1 MCAKAVLQAK
11 VRRRLWRRLAAV
23 SSARVASPT
32 VRCLAHPPGV
42 KMRTPPMTCPACQH
56 ANPEHAKFC
65 LACGTALARRCPA
78 CGTELPASARFCME
92 CGAALE
98 TLGLRA
104 PERPR
109 PYTPPHLAE
118 RVLHT
123 RSALEGERK
132 QVTVLFADVK
142 GSLELAGRLGPE
154 DWHEILDRFFVIL
167 AEGVHRF
174 EGTVNQYT
182 GDGIMALFGAPVA
195 HEDHAR
201 RACLAA
207 LHLQQELRRYGNEL
221 RLTRGLAFS
230 VRVGLNSGE
239 VVVGK
244 IGDDL
249 RMDYTAQGHTV
260 GLAQRMEQLAEPGR
274 VYVTEHTARLVAG
287 YVRLDEL
294 GTFDVKGMRDPVRV
308 FELVGLGR
316 LRTRFDLSRARGL
329 SRFVGRQGELA
340 TLEDALER
348 ALAGE
353 GQVAAVVGEAG
364 SGKSRLCFELLERA
378 RARGV
383 PVREAHCVSHGRM
396 IPFLPVRELLRAYF
410 DVTERDPSR
419 IARNKIA
426 GALVMLDRSLEST
439 LPAVF
444 DFLGVTDAGEPP
456 PALTADLRQRQLLA
470 VTARLIE
477 GTSAETPS
485 IVLVEDLHWIDG
497 GSELFLDVA
506 ADVVARTRTL
516 LLLNFRPEYQPRW
529 TARAHWRQVDLPPLP
544 PAAIDA
550 LLVDLLGTDPSLGA
564 LPERIRR
571 RTGGNPFFVEE
582 VVRSLLEAGSLAGP
596 RGDLRLTNP
605 IDHLA
610 IPDTVHAVL
619 AARIDRL
626 GPREKH
632 VLQTASVVGKS
643 FSEQILA
650 EVAELPERDL
660 ARALRSLAASEFL
673 ALEASFPAVEYVFK
687 HPVTREVAYGSQL
700 AEHRARR
707 HAMAA
712 LAIATRWADRLEEH
726 AALVAHHW
734 EEAEEPS
741 LAARWHRR
749 AAERE
754 GMSHAAESLGH
765 WRKVRGLAQQA
776 PASRESDELGALAR
790 AQILA
795 FGARAGASGE
805 DVEALFREGRGL
817 AERSGN
823 DRALALLHGGYGSYL
838 YLTNGVWD
846 VASSHLEESV
856 RIADAVGERGVRILA
871 RFNLTH
877 AAALG
882 GRFARALAASDEA
895 LALCGGDWE
904 VGARIIGYS
913 TRVGLIL
920 YRCLALA
927 WAGRADECAPL
938 LDALMAFARERDD
951 RFVDTLAHLAAVNVA
966 EVTGDGRAAA
976 THGRRALD
984 SAEHVG
990 LVGLRII
997 GHLGLGRGLLTAAE
1011 WRDAHA
1017 AFEGGL
1023 ALIEASGIYRLAECE
1038 MRVGIARARRG
1049 LGDLPGALAAA
1060 ERAARI
1066 GKRSTWH
1073 GEMHARLT
1081 LARILAEAEGAAAAE
1096 SVAAALERV
1105 AHLIERSGARAV
1117 EPMLHEERAL
1127 LARLTGDH
1135 AAADAWLE
1143 SSRRGWEALGLRRGR

>member
-1 MCAKAVLQAK
+1 
-11 VRRRLWRRLAAV
+11 VR
-23 SSARVASPT
+23 
-32 VRCLAHPPGV
+32 
-42 KMRTPPMTCPACQH
+42 
-56 ANPEHAKFC
+56 
-65 LACGTALARRCPA
+65 
-78 CGTELPASARFCME
+78 
-92 CGAALE
+92 
-98 TLGLRA
+98 
-104 PERPR
+104 
-109 PYTPPHLAE
+109 
-118 RVLHT
+118 
-123 RSALEGERK
+123 
-132 QVTVLFADVK
+132 
-142 GSLELAGRLGPE
+142 
-154 DWHEILDRFFVIL
+154 I
-167 AEGVHRF
+167 
-174 EGTVNQYT
+174 
-182 GDGIMALFGAPVA
+182 
-195 HEDHAR
+195 
-201 RACLAA
+201 
-207 LHLQQELRRYGNEL
+207 
-221 RLTRGLAFS
+221 
-230 VRVGLNSGE
+230 GLNSGD

-316 LRTRFDLSRARGL
+316 LRTRFDLSRSRGL
-329 SRFVGRQGELA
+329 SRFVGRRSELA
-340 TLEDALER
+340 TLEQALER
-348 ALAGE
+348 AIAGE
-353 GQVAAVVGEAG
+353 GQVVAVVGEAG
-364 SGKSRLCFELLERA
+364 SGKSRLCFELVELA
-378 RARGV
+378 RTRGV

-410 DVTERDPSR
+410 DVTERDPAR

-426 GALVMLDRSLEST
+426 GALVMLDRSLEGA
-439 LPAVF
+439 LPVVF
-444 DFLGVTDAGEPP
+444 DFLGVVDGGEPP
-456 PALTADLRQRQLLA
+456 PTVAADSRQRQLLTVA
-470 VTARLIE
+470 ARLIE
-477 GTSAETPS
+477 GTSAETPG

-497 GSELFLDVA
+497 GSEVFLHA
-506 ADVVARTRTL
+506 AVEVVSRTRTL
-516 LLLNFRPEYQPRW
+516 LLLNFRPEYQAAW
-529 TARAHWRQVDLPPLP
+529 TERAHCHQVDLHPLP
-544 PAAIDA
+544 PEAIDA
-550 LLVDLLGTDPSLGA
+550 LLVDLLGTDASLGE
-564 LPERIRR
+564 LPERIRA
-571 RTGGNPFFVEE
+571 RTGGNPSFVEE
-582 VVRSLLEAGSLAGP
+582 VVRSLVEGGSLVGP
-596 RGDLRLTNP
+596 RGELRLGRP
-605 IDHLA
+605 VEHIA

-660 ARALRSLAASEFL
+660 ERVLHALTASEFL
-673 ALEASFPAVEYVFK
+673 DLEASFPAAEYVFK
-687 HPVTREVAYGSQL
+687 HPVTREVAYGTQL

-712 LAIATRWADRLEEH
+712 LAVSTRWADRLEEH
-726 AALVAHHW
+726 AALIAHHW

-776 PASRESDELGALAR
+776 PPSRETDELGALAR

-795 FGARAGASGE
+795 FGARAGAPGE
-805 DVEALFREGRGL
+805 DVEALFREGREL

-823 DRALALLHGGYGSYL
+823 DVALALPHGGYGSYL

-846 VASSHLEESV
+846 VAATHLEESV
-856 RIADAVGERGVRILA
+856 RIADTVGQRAVRVLS

-882 GRFARALAASDEA
+882 GRFERAIEASDEG
-895 LALCGGDWE
+895 LALCGDDWD

-927 WAGRADECAPL
+927 WAGRVAECAPL
-938 LDALMAFARERDD
+938 LDTLMAFARERDD

-966 EVTGDGRAAA
+966 EVAGDGHAAVA
-976 THGRRALD
+976 HGRRALD

-997 GHLGLGRGLLTAAE
+997 GHLGLGRGLLTAGE
-1011 WRDAHA
+1011 WADAHA

-1038 MRVGIARARRG
+1038 MRVGLARARRG
-1049 LGDLPGALAAA
+1049 LGDLVGAQAAA
-1060 ERAARI
+1060 ARAARI

-1081 LARILAEAEGAAAAE
+1081 LAGILAEAEGAAAADA
-1096 SVAAALERV
+1096 VAIALERV
-1105 AHLIERSGARAV
+1105 ALLVERTGARAV
-1117 EPMLHEERAL
+1117 EPMLHEE
-1127 LARLTGDH
+1127 LARLARLRGDE
-1135 AAADAWLE
+1135 AAALAWLE
-1143 SSRRGWEALGLRRGR
+1143 SSRRGRDAIGLRRAGSR